1 MILAVRSRLY
11 RSEFLQVNTSWK
23 ALAEIYTMHSF
34 APFSNLK
41 IFVKNCWKFCCF
53 FKQNFAKFVR
63 NLLNF
68 AKFLPIFF
76 GIFPKCSIFLKIA
89 GQFSEKFKNSKIWW
103 NFHKFSQNSEIFRWK
118 TVICRLHLDG
128 LVGPRGRRRS
138 GRPFAFRWGTFLPRM
153 QSRTAHQVLQ
163 AYPSRFKFLSSFRF
177 CFLEIV
183 VITNRARIC

>member
-1 MILAVRSRLY
+1 MFKTLLIIKVQGGTRAKTACQGCGLRRRMNIEFNFPPKLRGARSRLY
-11 RSEFLQVNTSWK
+11 RRRFLQVNTRWK

-89 GQFSEKFKNSKIWW
+89 GQFSEKLKNSKIWW

-128 LVGPRGRRRS
+128 LV
-138 GRPFAFRWGTFLPRM
+138 
-153 QSRTAHQVLQ
+153 
-163 AYPSRFKFLSSFRF
+163 
-177 CFLEIV
+177 C
-183 VITNRARIC
+183 